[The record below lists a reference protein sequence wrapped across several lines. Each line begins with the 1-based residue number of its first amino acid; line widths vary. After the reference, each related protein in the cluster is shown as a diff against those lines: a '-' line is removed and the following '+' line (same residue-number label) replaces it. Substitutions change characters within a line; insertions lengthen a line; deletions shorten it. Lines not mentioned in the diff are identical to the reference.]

1 MRTPITYYGGKQ
13 MMLKHILPLIP
24 PHNIYVEAFC
34 GGAAVLFAK
43 DACKAE
49 IINDVNAE
57 LINFYRVAQS
67 DYDAL
72 SAEIRNTLHSRD
84 LHAHAA
90 YIYTHPNLFTAVQ
103 RAWAV
108 WCLCKMSY
116 ASKLEQTFGYD
127 FCGRSPIRVQNAKD
141 YFTEDICRRLE
152 RVTIENE
159 DALDVINRYDTANTF
174 HFIDPPYI
182 DTACGHYRN
191 TFKLEDLKHLLD
203 KLITIKGHFM
213 LTSYPLDIVKTYIDN
228 NEWYLYKIKK
238 STNAS
243 KGSRKLREEWIIC
256 NYCV

>member
-67 DYDAL
+67 DYHAL
-72 SAEIRNTLHSRD
+72 SAEINNTLHSRD

-90 YIYTHPNLFTAVQ
+90 YIYTHPDLFTAVQ

-116 ASKLEQTFGYD
+116 ASKLEQSFGYD
-127 FCGRSPIRVQNAKD
+127 FCGRSPRRVQNAKD

-152 RVTIENE
+152 CVTIENE
-159 DALDVINRYDTANTF
+159 DALNVIYRYDTDKTF
-174 HFIDPPYI
+174 HFIDPPYVN
-182 DTACGHYRN
+182 TACGHYRN
-191 TFKLEDLKHLLD
+191 TFKPEDLIKLLD
-203 KLITIKGHFM
+203 CLTTIKGRFM
-213 LTSYPLDIVKTYIDN
+213 LTTYPSDVVKKYIDTN
-228 NEWYLYKIKK
+228 GWTCYKVKRSI
-238 STNAS
+238 NAS
-243 KGSRKLREEWIIC
+243 KETRRLHEEWIVC
-256 NYCV
+256 NY